1 MSAVGVL
8 GTGVVGQTLVG
19 RLAQLG
25 YDVLVGARSADSES
39 LAPFRD
45 MPGVT
50 TGTFAD
56 AVAHAD
62 LVINAT
68 NGRHALDALESTVAD
83 ALAGK
88 TVLDVSNDLE
98 PVEGGFPRPVAGPDN
113 SLGRRIQ
120 EAFPDAHV
128 VKSLNTM
135 NCKVMVEPT
144 LVPGDHVVFLSGDD
158 AGAKDRVAEL
168 LAAFGWRPEQ
178 LIDLGGIDS
187 AAGPE
192 MMMAVWMRVMIARG
206 FDAPPFN
213 WAINAR
219 GGQPVPTG

>member
-8 GTGVVGQTLVG
+8 GTGIVG
-19 RLAQLG
+19 RTIAERLG
-25 YDVLVGARSADSES
+25 ELRYDVLVGARSADSDS
-39 LAPFRD
+39 LAPFRE
-45 MPGVT
+45 MSGVS
-50 TGTFAD
+50 TGSFAD
-56 AVAHAD
+56 AIAHAD

-68 NGRHALDALESTVAD
+68 NGQHSLAALESAGTS

-88 TVLDVSNDLE
+88 TVLDVSNELE

-135 NCKVMVEPT
+135 RCTVMVEPSI
-144 LVPGDHVVFLSGDD
+144 VPGDHVVFLSGDD

-168 LAAFGWRPEQ
+168 LRSFGWRSNQ
-178 LIDLGGIDS
+178 IVDLGGIDT

-192 MMMAVWMRVMIARG
+192 MMMAVWMRVMLVRG
-206 FDAPPFN
+206 LDAPPFN
-213 WAINAR
+213 WAINAE
-219 GGQPVPTG
+219 GAAAPTG

>member
-8 GTGVVGQTLVG
+8 GTGVVGQTIVK
-19 RLAQLG
+19 RLAELG
-25 YDVLVGARSADSES
+25 YDVLVGARSADSDS
-39 LAPFRD
+39 LAPFGE
-45 MPGVT
+45 MSGVA
-50 TGTFAD
+50 TGSFAD

-68 NGRHALDALESTVAD
+68 NGQHSLAALESAGAS

-98 PVEGGFPRPVAGPDN
+98 PVEGGFPRPVASPDN
-113 SLGRRIQ
+113 SLARRIQ
-120 EAFPDAHV
+120 ETFPDAYV

-135 NCKVMVEPT
+135 NCRVMVEPS

-158 AGAKDRVAEL
+158 AGAKSRVTEL
-168 LAAFGWRPEQ
+168 LGSFGWRPDQ
-178 LIDLGGIDS
+178 IVDLGGIDS

-192 MMMAVWMRVMIARG
+192 MMMTVWMRVMIARG

-213 WAINAR
+213 WAINAS
-219 GGQPVPTG
+219 GSAAPTG